1 MIAARAFRA
10 ALVFGLVAFPNLC
23 LACPACVD
31 PRESNRWAF
40 LSMTIFM
47 SLLPLGMFG
56 GLVLWW
62 RRRVKSAEAASRPL
76 HAPAELPSSGE

>member
-1 MIAARAFRA
+1 MSAAKALRA
-10 ALVFGLVAFPNLC
+10 AFVLALVAYPNLC
-23 LACPACVD
+23 FACPACVD

-62 RRRVKSAEAASRPL
+62 RRRLKSAEEASRPL
-76 HAPAELPSSGE
+76 EGPLEVSGAE